1 MKEILAPIFRDKS
14 LAQAEQYAK
23 LSYFA
28 TVYEN
33 KHPLI
38 RAFLV
43 YEGSNG
49 QSIKAD
55 LYSVLLILLNLED
68 NEEYLEEPQ
77 KDDMINVEKQLL
89 TKFQSDFREYTRGVN
104 GDDDET
110 KDETRV
116 LRYLNTI
123 MDKEDIQLQYIKLNN
138 ISLVSF
144 ILSIA
149 KPGIRFTL

>member
-68 NEEYLEEPQ
+68 NEDYLEEPQ

-89 TKFQSDFREYTRGVN
+89 TKFQSDFRDYTRGVKN
-104 GDDDET
+104 ADNET
-110 KDETRV
+110 KV

-149 KPGIRFTL
+149 TPGIRFTL